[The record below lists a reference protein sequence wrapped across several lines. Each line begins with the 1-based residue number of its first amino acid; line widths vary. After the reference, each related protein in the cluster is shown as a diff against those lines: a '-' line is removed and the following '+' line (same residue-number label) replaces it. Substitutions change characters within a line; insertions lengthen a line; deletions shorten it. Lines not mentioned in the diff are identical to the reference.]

1 MVGEV
6 LAKSAECSRFHCVQW
21 LLPYKAN
28 EQADM
33 NFPRPVLFMIVTLV
47 VYISVYI
54 PSLIMLAFMFT

>member
-1 MVGEV
+1 
-6 LAKSAECSRFHCVQW
+6 
-21 LLPYKAN
+21 
-28 EQADM
+28 M